1 MFLRIKYLGK
11 LEKIIGQLLNERINL
26 KLTNDQ
32 WIIKT
37 L

>member
-1 MFLRIKYLGK
+1 MNLRIKYLGK
-11 LEKIIGQLLNERINL
+11 LEKLISLLKVENIDL
-26 KLTNDQ
+26 QQINDQ